1 MLQTIQSF
9 LLDFEIKGRADNTI
23 KNYQLQLRTFNSW
36 CTQTNTDFLL
46 LTPRQ
51 AKHYRDALYSTGLSG
66 KTINTMIGTLRTF
79 YEYLMEEELV
89 QGNPILKNLR
99 IREEPR
105 YPAPLNEEEKHIVL
119 EALESKEQ
127 HINLAFKTMLATGIR
142 VGEAAKL
149 TRKDIRLD
157 SKRVVLFIRKAKGGK
172 SRMVPIINREV
183 ALQLY
188 EYSKEIPEGEP
199 LFRVTKRTIQGH
211 AERIKKNTG
220 VNFYSHRAR
229 HTYATSLLAKD
240 TRLDIIQREG
250 TQASLVDIL
259 EEDDVNYEN
268 MEKNVEEVVNYVN
281 AMNYGI
287 KRLNEL
293 PLCLRLIKEIHN
305 LLLQGVRGSERNPGE
320 FRKSQNWIGPAGCTL
335 ATATF
340 VPPPV
345 LEMQEAMNNF
355 EMFIHTDD
363 EIPPLIKIGLLHAQF
378 ETIHPFLDGN
388 GRMGR
393 LLITFWLYQQK
404 ILTKPLLYLSYYF
417 KKNRMEYYDRLMDIR
432 VKGDWEGWMKFF
444 LKGIAEVSDEA
455 TNTAKHILKMKDLHT
470 EMIKQNMRNPS
481 NGLKLLERLFES
493 PIVTINKVAEML
505 DVSYPTAS
513 NLVNDFCDIG
523 LLKTVSKVQRNK
535 KFSYYQYIEILQAGT
550 ELQ

>member
-1 MLQTIQSF
+1 
-9 LLDFEIKGRADNTI
+9 
-23 KNYQLQLRTFNSW
+23 
-36 CTQTNTDFLL
+36 
-46 LTPRQ
+46 
-51 AKHYRDALYSTGLSG
+51 
-66 KTINTMIGTLRTF
+66 
-79 YEYLMEEELV
+79 
-89 QGNPILKNLR
+89 
-99 IREEPR
+99 
-105 YPAPLNEEEKHIVL
+105 
-119 EALESKEQ
+119 
-127 HINLAFKTMLATGIR
+127 MLATGIR